1 MKENAAVSTYSFLG
15 KSKSLRAC
23 KYNVENEFVPLISS
37 LHECALWNGYKEV
50 KFNTCQIANKV
61 FAISYLSRYEER
73 QH

>member
-1 MKENAAVSTYSFLG
+1 MKENAAVSTCSFLG
-15 KSKSLRAC
+15 KTKSLRAC
-23 KYNVENEFVPLISS
+23 KYNVENGFVPLSSS
-37 LHECALWNGYKEV
+37 LYECALWNGYKEV